1 MALLQEAFLFLAA
14 GVAAVPIAS
23 RLGLGSVLGYLIAGV
38 IIGPFVLGFVGDTEH
53 IMHFAEFGVVMMLFL
68 IGLELQPA
76 VLWQLRKPIL
86 GMGGLQVMVTTLAI
100 ASIALLFGLSWQ
112 VGVAIGLILSLS
124 STAIALQILGE
135 KNLLQTEGG
144 KASFAVLLFQ
154 DIAVIPI
161 IAMLPL
167 LSSQGSEPVK
177 ATESSAAYIDT
188 LPEWQQALLVMGVIM
203 GLILVGRY
211 LMRPVFR
218 FIAESHLREMFTA
231 TALMLVVG
239 TALLMNMVGLSPA
252 LGAFI
257 AGVVLANNEYRHELE
272 ANIDPFKA
280 LLLGLFFMSVGAS
293 IDFNLLLKHPFIV
306 SLVVIGL
313 IAVKFVILWGLAKL
327 FAIQG
332 GYRYWFAFALAQ
344 GGEFGF
350 VLLSFSLQNKV
361 LPAELVDILTAA
373 IALSMVLTPV
383 LILLNER
390 LVQPLFETGETAAH
404 DEPMDE
410 QHNPVIVAGFGRFGQ
425 IVSRL
430 LVANGVRVTV
440 LDHSATHIERVR
452 RFGFKIFYGDASR
465 DDLLHTAG
473 AAKAKLLVIAVD
485 DRAMITK
492 IVEMAKHHFPN
503 LKLYARAYD
512 VVHYHELQRLGV
524 DYIERELFLG
534 SLHLGERVLQELGM
548 RAYQARRK
556 ALQFAQ
562 HDQETNQRL
571 INFELGSKKY
581 ISIAQ
586 QAREEVIE
594 LLQADRIQRQQ
605 QERDNAWNAE
615 ERAQRD
621 TQ

>member
-1 MALLQEAFLFLAA
+1 MSLLQEAFVFLAA
-14 GVAAVPIAS
+14 GVVAVPIAS

-38 IIGPFVLGFVGDTEH
+38 AIGPYALGLVGNAEH

-68 IGLELQPA
+68 IGLELQPN

-86 GMGGLQVMVTTLAI
+86 GMGGLQVIVTSLAI
-100 ASIALLFGLSWQ
+100 AAIAVISGLTWQ
-112 VGVAIGLILSLS
+112 VGLAIGLILSLS

-135 KNLLQTEGG
+135 KNLMQTEGG

-161 IAMLPL
+161 IAILPL
-167 LSSQGSEPVK
+167 LSSQGTEPIK
-177 ATESSAAYIDT
+177 TDT
-188 LPEWQQALLVMGVIM
+188 ANGQLLDSLPDWQQALVVIGVILA
-203 GLILVGRY
+203 LIVIMRY

-218 FIAESHLREMFTA
+218 FIAQSHLREMFTA
-231 TALMLVVG
+231 VALLLVVG

-293 IDFNLLLKHPFIV
+293 IDFSLLMQHPVIV
-306 SLVVIGL
+306 SLVVLGL
-313 IAVKFVILWGLAKL
+313 IIVKFMILWGLAKL
-327 FAIQG
+327 FGIQG

-350 VLLSFSLQNKV
+350 VLLSFSLQNHV
-361 LPAELVDILTAA
+361 LSSDLVDILTAA

-383 LILLNER
+383 LILVNER
-390 LVQPLFETGETAAH
+390 LVQPLFEQGEE
-404 DEPMDE
+404 EPSEETMDE

-425 IVSRL
+425 IVTRL
-430 LVANGVRVTV
+430 LIANGVAVTV

-485 DRAMITK
+485 DRATINK
-492 IVEMAKHHFPN
+492 IVETAKHNFPN
-503 LKLYARAYD
+503 LQIYVRAYD

-534 SLHLGERVLQELGM
+534 SLHMGEMVLQSLGM

-556 ALQFAQ
+556 AQQFAK
-562 HDQETNQRL
+562 HDRQTTERL
-571 INFELGSKKY
+571 SNFELGSKKY
-581 ISIAQ
+581 ISISQ
-586 QAREEVIE
+586 QAREEVLE
-594 LLQADRIQRQQ
+594 LLQADRVNRDE
-605 QERDNAWNAE
+605 QEPDNAWNAS
-615 ERAQRD
+615 ER
-621 TQ
+621 

>member
-14 GVAAVPIAS
+14 GVIAVPIAS

-38 IIGPFVLGFVGDTEH
+38 IIGPFVLGFVGETEH

-68 IGLELQPA
+68 IGLELQPP

-86 GMGGLQVMVTTLAI
+86 GMGGLQVIVTALMI
-100 ASIALLFGLSWQ
+100 AGVAMLFGLSWQ
-112 VGVAIGLILSLS
+112 IGIAIGLILSLS

-135 KNLLQTEGG
+135 KNLMQTEGG

-161 IAMLPL
+161 IALLPL
-167 LSSQGSEPVK
+167 LSSQQGEPIK
-177 ATESSAAYIDT
+177 ATAETGRYIDT
-188 LPEWQQALLVMGVIM
+188 LPEWQQPLVVIGVIIS
-203 GLILVGRY
+203 LILIGRY

-239 TALLMNMVGLSPA
+239 TALLMDMVGLSPA

-293 IDFNLLLKHPFIV
+293 IDFNLLLKHPMMI
-306 SLVVIGL
+306 SAVVIGL
-313 IAVKFVILWGLAKL
+313 IVLKFVILWGLAKL

-373 IALSMVLTPV
+373 IALSMVLTPI

-390 LVQPLFETGETAAH
+390 LVQPRFEQGENASYE
-404 DEPMDE
+404 EPMDE

-430 LVANGVRVTV
+430 LVASGVAVTV

-473 AAKAKLLVIAVD
+473 AAQAKLLVIAVD
-485 DRAMITK
+485 DRATITK
-492 IVEMAKHHFPN
+492 IVETAKHHFPN

-512 VVHYHELQRLGV
+512 VVHYHELQLLGV

-534 SLHLGERVLQELGM
+534 SLHLGEMVLQGLGM

-556 ALQFAQ
+556 ALQFAK
-562 HDQETNQRL
+562 HDRATNQRL
-571 INFELGSKKY
+571 SSFELGSKKY
-581 ISIAQ
+581 ISVSQ
-586 QAREEVIE
+586 QARDEVIA

-605 QERDNAWNAE
+605 QEQDDAWNVE
-615 ERAQRD
+615 ERAPRNI
-621 TQ
+621 